1 LLGTN
6 LMQSLMLDTEDS
18 VVSGV
23 S

>member
-1 LLGTN
+1 
-6 LMQSLMLDTEDS
+6 MQSLMLDTEDS